1 MSENRPSGGYDPRV
15 YGVSDFGP
23 RPGIMPPAPVKKK
36 NPHAWIIATALACC
50 FALVLSTVIGVYLG
64 RSVAGKTEIQEKFF
78 VLQKIRDESVEQI
91 HTLQDSSYETIA
103 DIAEDVGK
111 CVVSIK
117 IRTTLTNAFTS
128 STQDTLGSGIII
140 GEDTERIFIATNFHV
155 IENASAISVIMG
167 EDYKEINAFSQGA
180 DTDTDLAVLYIRK
193 EDVDPNLVSQIR
205 IAVFG
210 DSDKCRLGDLAIAIG
225 NAYDIRFGNSVTVG
239 TISGLERNI
248 TFVDENN
255 VGQTMVFLQTDAAI
269 NPGNSG
275 GALVNGRGEVIGIN
289 NYKIE
294 DTEVEGMGFAT
305 PSNVAEPILEDLVN
319 YGRVS
324 RPFIGITGMDAVNY
338 ENFAVEYGLSEG
350 VIVLSLVE
358 NAPAEKAG
366 ILPFDIITEMDG
378 KPIHTFDDLSDIV
391 MSKKI
396 GDTIEI
402 TVYRG
407 YRENDP
413 KTETITLTVGE
424 KDSTNRR

>member
-1 MSENRPSGGYDPRV
+1 
-15 YGVSDFGP
+15 
-23 RPGIMPPAPVKKK
+23 
-36 NPHAWIIATALACC
+36 
-50 FALVLSTVIGVYLG
+50 
-64 RSVAGKTEIQEKFF
+64 
-78 VLQKIRDESVEQI
+78 
-91 HTLQDSSYETIA
+91 
-103 DIAEDVGK
+103 
-111 CVVSIK
+111 
-117 IRTTLTNAFTS
+117 
-128 STQDTLGSGIII
+128 
-140 GEDTERIFIATNFHV
+140 
-155 IENASAISVIMG
+155 
-167 EDYKEINAFSQGA
+167 
-180 DTDTDLAVLYIRK
+180 
-193 EDVDPNLVSQIR
+193 
-205 IAVFG
+205 
-210 DSDKCRLGDLAIAIG
+210 
-225 NAYDIRFGNSVTVG
+225 
-239 TISGLERNI
+239 
-248 TFVDENN
+248 
-255 VGQTMVFLQTDAAI
+255 MVFLQTDAAI

-358 NAPAEKAG
+358 YAPAEKAG
-366 ILPFDIITEMDG
+366 ILPFDISTWMDG

-424 KDSTNRR
+424 KDSTTRR